1 MIRYMNLK
9 EKISRKKFKDS
20 EKFKL
25 LYKQLYLNSS
35 FNIKRKISLKFSKK
49 EKDIHCSRV
58 VNKCLLT
65 GRARGVIS
73 SMFKMSRYPFR
84 MLALK
89 GFIPGLFKS
98 SGKNGR

>member
-1 MIRYMNLK
+1 MDLK
-9 EKISRKKFKDS
+9 EKIRRKKFQDS

-49 EKDIHCSRV
+49 QKDVHSSRI

-65 GRARGVIS
+65 GRARGIVS
-73 SMFKMSRYPFR
+73 SKFKMARYPFR

-89 GFIPGLFKS
+89 GLIPGVFK
-98 SGKNGR
+98 K